1 VKLLGTNNINM
12 KNEKG
17 KIDYKHAY
25 MSLKLNTFTKAKSI
39 IKVSIS
45 LKKRTKYAKKNHI
58 KRKKEEF
65 ILGLC

>member
-1 VKLLGTNNINM
+1 VKLLGTNNTNM

-25 MSLKLNTFTKAKSI
+25 MSLKLNSFTKAKSI
-39 IKVSIS
+39 KESIT

-65 ILGLC
+65 IHAC

>member
-1 VKLLGTNNINM
+1 M
-12 KNEKG
+12 P
-17 KIDYKHAY
+17 
-25 MSLKLNTFTKAKSI
+25 LKLNTFTKAKSI